1 VGGGVPPG
9 PALAAPNARGTAS
22 SATTT
27 AVARSRGDAT
37 SGALDVVADVRPQQ
51 RLLELARDL
60 RELRERLG
68 GCLACVGFFW
78 RIMGATI
85 VSKKAA
91 SRSSKCLYMVRCRG
105 STPYRKKSFTM
116 ESTM

>member
-1 VGGGVPPG
+1 
-9 PALAAPNARGTAS
+9 LAAECRRPGARGAEREWHRQQRHDDRGR
-22 SATTT
+22 A
-27 AVARSRGDAT
+27 SRGDAT

-60 RELRERLG
+60 RELRERLEAA
-68 GCLACVGFFW
+68 LRASGFFW
-78 RIMGATI
+78 RIMGATM

-105 STPYRKKSFTM
+105 STPYRKKSFTI